1 MSENELHGDEIKS
14 KNERDEKN
22 LLFLKNN
29 LKVIKTNSY
38 KPNSSTRLSYTFL
51 GKQLKS
57 NFRGYMAYTNEKK
70 DKLRQ
75 QQKSQKFCEITL
87 SQPKKRR
94 LFNKNN
100 YQIQIRLCQ
109 RRASSVQFLPS
120 IRLVINVKAQQ
131 VNKVN

>member
-1 MSENELHGDEIKS
+1 MSENELHDDEIKS

-51 GKQLKS
+51 RKQLRS

-75 QQKSQKFCEITL
+75 QQKT
-87 SQPKKRR
+87 PKVLRDS
-94 LFNKNN
+94 FVS
-100 YQIQIRLCQ
+100 
-109 RRASSVQFLPS
+109 AE
-120 IRLVINVKAQQ
+120 KA
-131 VNKVN
+131 